1 MPRHSG
7 AAGLHDP
14 DAGANPRRLFVYNA
28 GFLRQARLR
37 AILQA
42 AGYSLRLGLP
52 RPEDAVAVWGRSPTA
67 WRGEAIARRQGAAL
81 IRVEDA
87 FLRSIHPGRL
97 GSAPLGLL
105 IDPVGVHFDAA
116 QPSMT
121 ERILARD
128 GLDDNA
134 ILQRARDGMAR
145 LQALELS
152 KYNNFDETLAAPAPG
167 YVLVIDQTLGD
178 ASIRHGN
185 FSAATF
191 REMLAHARID
201 HPGARIVI
209 KTHPETRAGLRAGHF
224 SAADC
229 DERTTLLTAP
239 VSPWKLLEGAI
250 AVYTVSSQL
259 GMEAIFAGHRPRVFG
274 QPFYAGWGLTQDET
288 PVARRQRRLTR
299 AQLFAAAYILAPT
312 WFDPCRTR
320 ICSFEDAVDQL
331 EAEVRAWRADRS
343 GYVAGGMRRWKRPTI
358 QRFFGA
364 HGGVSFA
371 KDANAVQRAQKR
383 GLPLL
388 WWASRIS
395 AEIEQAAAA
404 QALPLV
410 RVEDGF
416 LRSRGLGADLVPPL
430 SLVADRQGAHYD
442 PNRPSDLEVLISQAP
457 PPGGR
462 ARAEKLLAR
471 IRAAGLSKY
480 NLGGAVPDLPAGH
493 RILVPGQVEDDAS
506 VRMGGGQICTNLAL
520 LEAVRAENPD
530 AIVLFKPHP
539 DIEAGL
545 RPGAVAD
552 ASALRFA
559 DRIVTGADPV
569 ALIEV
574 CDEVWTMTSL
584 LGFEALLRGKRVTC
598 TGVPFYAGWGLTRDL
613 GPVPARRQARPD
625 LLQLVHAALIT
636 YPRYID
642 PISGKACPPE
652 VVIERLFKGE
662 LPARTATNRMI
673 AKLQGLF
680 AGQSW
685 LWR

>member
-7 AAGLHDP
+7 AARPHDP
-14 DAGANPRRLFVYNA
+14 KAGASSRRLFVYNA

-42 AGYSLRLGLP
+42 AGYRLRLGLP
-52 RPEDAVAVWGRSPTA
+52 HPEDAVAVWGRSPTA
-67 WRGEAIARRQGAAL
+67 WRGEAIAQRQGAPL

-116 QPSMT
+116 QPSMP

-152 KYNNFDETLAAPAPG
+152 KYNNFDETLSPPAPG
-167 YVLVIDQTLGD
+167 YVLVIDQTAGD
-178 ASIRHGN
+178 AAIRHGN
-185 FSAATF
+185 ASAATF

-209 KTHPETRAGLRAGHF
+209 TTHPETRAGLRAGHF
-224 SAADC
+224 NAADC
-229 DERTTLLTAP
+229 DARTTLLTAP

-259 GMEAIFAGHRPRVFG
+259 GMEAVFAGHRPRVFG

-312 WFDPCRTR
+312 WFDPCRNR

-331 EAEVRAWRADRS
+331 EADVRAWRTDRS

-364 HGGVSFA
+364 HGTVSFA
-371 KDANAVQRAQKR
+371 DDAAAVPRAQKH
-383 GLPLL
+383 GQPLL
-388 WWASRIS
+388 WWASRITPGV
-395 AEIEQAAAA
+395 EQAAAA
-404 QALPLV
+404 RNLPLM

-430 SLVADRQGAHYD
+430 SLVVDRQGPHYD
-442 PNRPSDLEVLISQAP
+442 PNRPSDLEVLIAQAP
-457 PPGGR
+457 PPGGQ

-471 IRAAGLSKY
+471 IRTAGLSKY
-480 NLGGAVPDLPAGH
+480 NLGGALPDLPAGH

-506 VRMGGGQICTNLAL
+506 VRLGAGKICTNLAL
-520 LEAVRAENPD
+520 LTAVRAENPD

-539 DIEAGL
+539 DVEAGL
-545 RPGAVAD
+545 RRGAVATGC
-552 ASALRFA
+552 ALRFA
-559 DRIVTGADPV
+559 DRIVTGADPI
-569 ALIEV
+569 ALIEA

-584 LGFEALLRGKRVTC
+584 LGFEALLRSKRVTC

-613 GPVPARRQARPD
+613 GQVPARRQARPD
-625 LLQLVHAALIT
+625 LLQLVHAALIA

-642 PISGKACPPE
+642 PISRKACPPE
-652 VVIERLFKGE
+652 VVVDRLFKGE
-662 LPARTATNRMI
+662 LPARSATNRII
-673 AKLQGLF
+673 AKLQGFF
-680 AGQSW
+680 AGQAW